1 MPRRIGPRRLLPYEM
16 MGLAAMITAG
26 ALAAREEFVQWR
38 PGRRRPDRRVALSVV
53 AGGLCILAGLGI
65 MGFGAY
71 SRVSVRPDG
80 PLSYAGRDAYLW
92 LARNT
97 EPDDRVLVN
106 GYTDGV
112 VTALS
117 RRPGITDGR
126 APYGEDP
133 EWQAQAVRDARLA
146 RAYFAAPSPESLA
159 ALRPDYVVVAPAGN
173 LGTAVSYRAAQT
185 LIEAQAEL
193 RPVAEFGPVTVY
205 EAAR

>member
-1 MPRRIGPRRLLPYEM
+1 
-16 MGLAAMITAG
+16 
-26 ALAAREEFVQWR
+26 
-38 PGRRRPDRRVALSVV
+38 VV
-53 AGGLCILAGLGI
+53 AGGLCLMAGLGI

-71 SRVSVRPDG
+71 SRLRVRPDG

-117 RRPGITDGR
+117 QRAGITDGR

-133 EWQAQAVRDARLA
+133 AWQAQAVRDARLA
-146 RAYFAAPSPESLA
+146 RAYFVAPTAESLA
-159 ALRPDYVVVAPAGN
+159 ALAPDYVVVGPGGN

-185 LIEAQAEL
+185 LIDAQPEL
-193 RPVAEFGPVTVY
+193 EPVAQFGPVTVY
-205 EAAR
+205 SVITP